1 MRAKF
6 AKLTDGQRSC
16 LRHVAAGLSSKEIA
30 LETGLS
36 HQTVDQYLSKAIAVL
51 GVSTRR
57 EAAREFQAY
66 EQFKESEFRSPPV
79 AEAADWMMI
88 RTSTTDEG
96 RSAPGNAMH
105 ESTGRGFSAFDAATW
120 RRLAPPIGGE
130 PNDLTPVQRF
140 HAIFRI
146 AVFSTVAMAAI
157 VAVIAGAFSLFS

>member
-1 MRAKF
+1 
-6 AKLTDGQRSC
+6 
-16 LRHVAAGLSSKEIA
+16 VAAGLSSKEIA

-36 HQTVDQYLSKAIAVL
+36 HQTVDQYLSKAIAIL

-66 EQFKESEFRSPPV
+66 EQFKESEFKSPPV
-79 AEAADWMMI
+79 AEAGDRIMI

-105 ESTGRGFSAFDAATW
+105 ESAGCRYAAFDVATW
-120 RRLAPPIGGE
+120 RHLAPPIGGE
-130 PNDLTPVQRF
+130 PNDLTPAQRF
-140 HAIFRI
+140 HAILRI
-146 AVFSTVAMAAI
+146 AIFSAIAMVAI